1 MYKVRNVAKQ
11 KLRGYHV
18 KNAIARSD
26 DEYIKSQG
34 IETYNKFEPLTLP
47 ATGMVS
53 VDPVLTLKPR
63 VTKEEVKAKKM
74 IMSIHDLAEEEMKGR
89 TESFPSPQGNI
100 HTLSSL
106 PPINTESR
114 GYVKVPIPKYP
125 SNVSRNDM
133 KITLYNKGFER
144 DMM

>member
-89 TESFPSPQGNI
+89 SETISSPQGNI

-106 PPINTESR
+106 PPINSESR
-114 GYVKVPIPKYP
+114 GYVKVPMPKYP
-125 SNVSRNDM
+125 SQVSRNDM